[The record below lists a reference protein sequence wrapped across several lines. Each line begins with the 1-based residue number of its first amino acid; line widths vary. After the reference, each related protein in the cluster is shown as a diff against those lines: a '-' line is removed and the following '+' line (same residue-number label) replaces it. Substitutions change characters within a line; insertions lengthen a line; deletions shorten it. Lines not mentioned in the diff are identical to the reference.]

1 MDSLDVEDCSFY
13 DAPQF
18 DRGFSN
24 TTPSRKACPMRPHFF
39 IVAVTAAAMVL
50 ALSACG
56 QKGPLRQAINSPT
69 TSSMASSLP
78 S

>member
-1 MDSLDVEDCSFY
+1 
-13 DAPQF
+13 
-18 DRGFSN
+18 
-24 TTPSRKACPMRPHFF
+24 MRPHFF

-69 TSSMASSLP
+69 MSSMASSLP